1 MAAGHHT
8 ALAFGIGANPCAFG
22 GSMRM
27 LSGCRHPY
35 NCATDV
41 RVLPGSCNRHCRSTM
56 LTEHDPV
63 RRTFPSTGRRCCAV
77 VEAAAIAIVVLG
89 AALTLANVGGLLL
102 KRPVGLRD
110 LKNVWLWFA
119 AWIVLALEF
128 ALAADIIRTAIA
140 PSWQEIG
147 QLAAIAAIR
156 TALNYYL
163 GKDIDAVRETT
174 NTE

>member
-1 MAAGHHT
+1 MIPFEEHFR
-8 ALAFGIGANPCAFG
+8 ALA
-22 GSMRM
+22 
-27 LSGCRHPY
+27 
-35 NCATDV
+35 ATV
-41 RVLPGSCNRHCRSTM
+41 AL
-56 LTEHDPV
+56 
-63 RRTFPSTGRRCCAV
+63 V
-77 VEAAAIAIVVLG
+77 VEAVAIAIVVLG
-89 AALTLANVGGLLL
+89 AALALANVVGLLL
-102 KRPVGLRD
+102 KRSVGLRD
-110 LKNVWLWFA
+110 LKSVWLWFA

-163 GKDIDAVRETT
+163 GKDIDAIKETT

>member
-1 MAAGHHT
+1 MIPFEEHFR
-8 ALAFGIGANPCAFG
+8 ALAAAVA
-22 GSMRM
+22 
-27 LSGCRHPY
+27 L
-35 NCATDV
+35 
-41 RVLPGSCNRHCRSTM
+41 
-56 LTEHDPV
+56 
-63 RRTFPSTGRRCCAV
+63 V
-77 VEAAAIAIVVLG
+77 VEAAAITIVVLG
-89 AALTLANVGGLLL
+89 AALAFASVVGLLL
-102 KRPVGLRD
+102 KRSVGLRD

-163 GKDIDAVRETT
+163 GKDIDTFRETP
-174 NTE
+174 NAE